1 LPRSCLA
8 RRQTKRRKRET
19 KLSTEK
25 HSANRR
31 IEELQLESG
40 QTTSEYAVVLVVLI
54 PGLVLLF
61 SGLGGTVAG
70 LITSVARLFP

>member
-1 LPRSCLA
+1 M
-8 RRQTKRRKRET
+8 
-19 KLSTEK
+19 
-25 HSANRR
+25 
-31 IEELQLESG
+31 
-40 QTTSEYAVVLVVLI
+40 SEYAVVLVVLI